1 MIKMKKDDDISDKW
15 WTYRWW

>member
-1 MIKMKKDDDISDKW
+1 MKKDDDISDKW